1 MSLCGGRWWGSYG
14 VMVSDD
20 GICSSNGV
28 GLFRAPLGSS
38 EGFDLLSMSLGAGDV
53 ALLGGGDV
61 ALLGRRAWR
70 VLGSR

>member
-28 GLFRAPLGSS
+28 GLFRVL
-38 EGFDLLSMSLGAGDV
+38 
-53 ALLGGGDV
+53 
-61 ALLGRRAWR
+61 
-70 VLGSR
+70 LGSRVRGLICCPCPWGRGMWHCWGGGRGGYWGADK